1 MFDCQKFLNRMG
13 WTQEILAQ
21 KLDSKQSRVSNWNT
35 GSASPRYAEIIKLI
49 ELGANAEELFGKEA
63 AEKLRSREPL
73 DPSVMQRPEFQQN
86 INDIARQMLID
97 SMSQTLEKL
106 KSDGPKPPQK

>member
-1 MFDCQKFLNRMG
+1 MG

-49 ELGANAEELFGKEA
+49 ELGANTEELFGKEA
-63 AEKLRSREPL
+63 AEMLKSREPL
-73 DPSVMQRPEFQQN
+73 DQSVLQRPEVQQYL
-86 INDIARQMLID
+86 NDFVRKVMIGG
-97 SMSQTLEKL
+97 MSQALEDL
-106 KSDGPKPPQK
+106 KSAGPKPPQK